1 MTDMFSRAKRSWVMA
16 QIKGEN
22 TQPEVLVRRML
33 HANGYRFRLQGKDL
47 PGRPDIVLPK
57 YKAAIFVHGCFWHG
71 HGRCKEGRRPKSNL
85 AYWNQK
91 IDGNIRRDR
100 RTARKYRSLGWRR
113 FVVWTCEL
121 EQQDRAERRIN
132 KLLTDLAA

>member
-1 MTDMFSRAKRSWVMA
+1 MADVFSRAKRSWVMG

-33 HANGYRFRLQGKDL
+33 HANGYRFRLRRKDL

-57 YKAAIFVHGCFWHG
+57 YRAVVFVNGCFWHG
-71 HGRCKEGRRPKSNL
+71 HGGCREGHRPKSNL
-85 AYWNQK
+85 AYWNRK

-100 RTARKYRSLGWRR
+100 RTARKYLKIGWRR
-113 FVVWTCEL
+113 FVIWACEL
-121 EQQDRAERRIN
+121 APNDRAERRIIR
-132 KLLTDLAA
+132 LLNDLAA